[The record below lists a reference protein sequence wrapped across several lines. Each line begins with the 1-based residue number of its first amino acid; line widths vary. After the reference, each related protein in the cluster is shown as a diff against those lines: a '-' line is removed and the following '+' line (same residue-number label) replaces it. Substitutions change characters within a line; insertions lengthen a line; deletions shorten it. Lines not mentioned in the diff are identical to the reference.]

1 VTADRGWSTKMSVR
15 VVVPR
20 HLSRFLNNRSE
31 LDLEASDLK
40 TTLEILSREYGLD
53 DILLTSEGHLQT
65 FIRLVIDDEL
75 VMSRKGADLSLV
87 PVSGRTVEIQSAFAG
102 G

>member
-1 VTADRGWSTKMSVR
+1 MSVR

-20 HLSRFLNNRSE
+20 HLSRFLNNRSQID
-31 LDLEASDLK
+31 LDASDLRA
-40 TTLEILSREYGLD
+40 TLEILSREYGLE

-65 FIRLVIDDEL
+65 FIRLIIDEEL
-75 VMSRKGADLSLV
+75 LVSRQGADLSLV
-87 PVSGRTVEIQSAFAG
+87 PVAGKTVEIQSAFAG

>member
-1 VTADRGWSTKMSVR
+1 MGVR

-31 LDLEASDLK
+31 IDLEAPNLK
-40 TTLEILSREYGLD
+40 TALEILSRDYGFE
-53 DILLTSEGHLQT
+53 DILLTSEGHLQA

-75 VMSRKGADLSLV
+75 LVSRKGADLSLV
-87 PVSGRTVEIQSAFAG
+87 PVAGRTVEIQSAFAG